1 MTTAR
6 ARGRRFLIIGGLAT
20 CALAVLLAILYA
32 VRNLEHAPLDDAAR
46 RGAPGSFVRLADGV
60 THYELTG
67 PNTARTVVLLS
78 GMSVPYYLWDPTHDA
93 LAAAG
98 YRVLRYDYYGRGLS
112 DRPDVEYDLNT
123 YDRQLNEL
131 LDTLR
136 IRGPIDLAGVS
147 MGGVVAADF
156 ATKHPEHVR
165 SLILVDPGFATV
177 PSTPF
182 PFSVPGLG
190 EYAMTMLA
198 PVLANGQS
206 DDFLHPERY
215 PDWVPRYREQMRYHG
230 FRRALLR
237 TMRGDAMR
245 PSASAF
251 TGLRG
256 GNVPILLIWGREDH
270 TVPFARS
277 VAVRQAFPRAE
288 FHAID
293 SAGHLPHYERA
304 EIVDTLLLQFLRV
317 R

>member
-1 MTTAR
+1 
-6 ARGRRFLIIGGLAT
+6 
-20 CALAVLLAILYA
+20 VLLAILYA

-177 PSTPF
+177 PST
-182 PFSVPGLG
+182 
-190 EYAMTMLA
+190 
-198 PVLANGQS
+198 
-206 DDFLHPERY
+206 
-215 PDWVPRYREQMRYHG
+215 
-230 FRRALLR
+230 
-237 TMRGDAMR
+237 
-245 PSASAF
+245 
-251 TGLRG
+251 
-256 GNVPILLIWGREDH
+256 
-270 TVPFARS
+270 
-277 VAVRQAFPRAE
+277 
-288 FHAID
+288 
-293 SAGHLPHYERA
+293 
-304 EIVDTLLLQFLRV
+304 
-317 R
+317 